1 MRFVDF
7 LRAAV
12 ILFGGAASALA
23 GVAII
28 GIARDADATLAAI
41 SVGWWVAA
49 ALVGLWLGRR
59 AAASPGIARAL
70 AGARTTTSL
79 PELEPGA
86 VLFNRLWALALFTV
100 VAGGIGV
107 FIPQVPA
114 IATGYALLVALT
126 WRRQSAAVAAIEDRD
141 GVRFYFDRSSPFGPP
156 RLVRTPWARKI
167 APPISEVD
175 RDRGRERASGW
186 ARVARTHG
194 AANAGSTCEPE
205 ATARSARTPPG
216 PSVVGGGLALSGASY
231 AGGSARTT
239 GVRSRPGSR

>member
-23 GVAII
+23 AVAII
-28 GIARDADATLAAI
+28 GIARDADTALAAI
-41 SVGWWVAA
+41 SVGWWVVAA
-49 ALVGLWLGRR
+49 VIGLWLGRR
-59 AAASPGIARAL
+59 FGASPGIARAL

-79 PELEPGA
+79 PELEPA
-86 VLFNRLWALALFTV
+86 TVLFNRLWPLALFTL
-100 VAGGIGV
+100 VAGITGV

-126 WRRQSAAVAAIEDRD
+126 WRKQSAAVAAIEDRD

-167 APPISEVD
+167 APPSEPD
-175 RDRGRERASGW
+175 RERRRERASGW
-186 ARVARTHG
+186 ARAGGRARDR
-194 AANAGSTCEPE
+194 ASE
-205 ATARSARTPPG
+205 ASSADGSARPRGAYSPPG
-216 PSVVGGGLALSGASY
+216 P
-231 AGGSARTT
+231 R
-239 GVRSRPGSR
+239 